1 VRCTFFVL
9 GWLAERL
16 PHLIREIQSRGHEV
30 ASHGYNH
37 ELPEKMT
44 LDNFRQDCGDS
55 KKHLED
61 IIGSSVCGYRA
72 PSFSINDYVL
82 NSIKEAGYLY
92 DSSYNS
98 FALQGRYGKISLNG
112 NPRNGIAH
120 EISENFYEL
129 PISNLYFK
137 INTKHKPQKTKSR
150 QSRSFVVPFGGGA
163 YFRILPFYIF
173 KHGVG
178 KILKKQNA
186 YVFYLHPWELDPKQQ
201 RMSQASSSRKFRH
214 YTNLHLTEKKL
225 RKLIDSFNNC
235 QFITASDYLAAVSTP
250 GSC

>member
-1 VRCTFFVL
+1 
-9 GWLAERL
+9 
-16 PHLIREIQSRGHEV
+16 
-30 ASHGYNH
+30 
-37 ELPEKMT
+37 MT

-112 NPRNGIAH
+112 NSINGIAH
-120 EISENFYEL
+120 RMSNGLYEL
-129 PISNLYFK
+129 PISNLHLKFAT
-137 INTKHKPQKTKSR
+137 NNNQLTTFTRRSR
-150 QSRSFVVPFGGGA
+150 AFVVPFGGGA
-163 YFRILPFYIF
+163 YFRLIPFYIF
-173 KHGVG
+173 KHGAG

-201 RMSQASSSRKFRH
+201 RVSQASSSRKFRH

-225 RKLIDSFNNC
+225 RKLIDNFGNC
-235 QFITASDYLAAVSTP
+235 QFVTATDYLNAVSTS
-250 GSC
+250 GTC